1 MWNELGKKINSKD
14 LKLILFTG
22 RSSQQR
28 ILVEQSFIVI
38 PFLARRSLNR
48 LDIKWRLVYGIHIIV
63 TLLKICP

>member
-1 MWNELGKKINSKD
+1 MWSELGKKINSKD

-38 PFLARRSLNR
+38 LFLARRSLNR
-48 LDIKWRLVYGIHIIV
+48 LDIKWRLVYGIHRIV
-63 TLLKICP
+63 TFLKICP